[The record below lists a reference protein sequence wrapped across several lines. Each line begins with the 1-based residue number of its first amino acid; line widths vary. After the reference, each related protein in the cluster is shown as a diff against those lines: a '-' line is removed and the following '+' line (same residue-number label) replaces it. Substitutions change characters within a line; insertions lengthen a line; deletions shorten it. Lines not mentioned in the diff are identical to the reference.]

1 MSRPITVDDI
11 PKAVLVGKPLLYFT
25 TGFVS
30 LCVFLFG
37 YDQGYFSS
45 ILTNTYFKDYF
56 DNPTALEIGTV
67 VAILEIGALI
77 SSLSLGPISDK
88 LGRRKTTRLG
98 AFIFCIG
105 GSIQSGSSS
114 IAHLAIGRF
123 VSGIGVGFLS
133 GTAPSFQAEISAPE
147 NRGLLGSA
155 QFTGNIMG
163 YASSIW
169 IDFGCSF
176 IESNWSFRIPLMLQV
191 VFGSILFLG
200 TFALVESP
208 RWLLEHD
215 HDAEGLVVIADLFS
229 DGHVHSDKAREEY
242 KAIKESVLIG
252 RLEGDL
258 NYLDVF
264 RRYPRRIFVAM
275 TSQMFAQF
283 NGINVISYYA
293 PLVFEQA
300 GWVGR
305 NAILLTGI
313 NALLYVLSSI
323 PPWFLTESWGRK
335 PVLIMGGLVMGLALC
350 AVSTFSKI
358 ETSNSATMVV
368 IFVMIY
374 NSFFGCSWGP
384 IGWLNVEVLPTK
396 ARASGAAMATATNWL
411 CNFVVGE
418 LAPLLLEK
426 IQWRLYLIHA
436 TSCFISVVTVWKMY
450 PETKG
455 LSLEEMDSV
464 FDDRSSVYST
474 HSGNLS
480 GFGSTSDLEAWGNRS
495 GLITGNTPQAA
506 RNPAAAAGENNP
518 LIPGSKPF
526 ILPQDIE
533 PPDLATIYK
542 FKTDDSHSIR
552 GSLRKGS
559 EAVSS
564 IFRLHRSNHEDASVA
579 SDSVSERFINT
590 SH

>member
-1 MSRPITVDDI
+1 MSRQITADDI
-11 PKAVLVGKPLLYFT
+11 PQAVLVGKPLLYFT

-45 ILTNTYFKDYF
+45 ILTNHYFKEYF
-56 DNPTALEIGTV
+56 NYPTALEIGTV

-98 AFIFCIG
+98 ALVFCIG
-105 GSIQSGSSS
+105 GTVQSCSKSVS
-114 IAHLAIGRF
+114 HLAIGRF
-123 VSGIGVGFLS
+123 ISGIGVGFLS

-169 IDFGCSF
+169 IDYGCSF
-176 IESNWSFRIPLMLQV
+176 IENNLSFRIPLMLQV
-191 VFGSILFLG
+191 VFGSILFFG
-200 TFALVESP
+200 SFALVESP

-229 DGHVHSDKAREEY
+229 GGHVHSERAREEY

-252 RLEGDL
+252 RLEGSL
-258 NYLDVF
+258 SYLDVF
-264 RRYPRRIFVAM
+264 RKYPRRIFMAM
-275 TSQMFAQF
+275 SSQVFAQF

-293 PLVFEQA
+293 PLVFEHA

-305 NAILLTGI
+305 DAILLTGF
-313 NALLYVLSSI
+313 NAILYVLSSI
-323 PPWFLTESWGRK
+323 PPWYLTEAWGRK
-335 PVLIMGGLVMGLALC
+335 PVLIMGGLVMGVSLC
-350 AVSTFSKI
+350 AVSYFSKS
-358 ETSNSATMVV
+358 EASNSATMVV
-368 IFVMIY
+368 VFVMIY

-411 CNFVVGE
+411 CNFIVGE
-418 LAPLLLEK
+418 LAPILLEK
-426 IQWRLYLIHA
+426 IRWRLYLIHA
-436 TSCFISVVTVWKMY
+436 TSCFISVVTVWFVF

-455 LSLEEMDSV
+455 LSLEEMDSI

-480 GFGSTSDLEAWGNRS
+480 GFGSTNDLEAWSSRS
-495 GLITGNTPQAA
+495 GMITGHAPQAA
-506 RNPAAAAGENNP
+506 RHPGAPETNP
-518 LIPGSKPF
+518 LLPSNKPF

-542 FKTDDSHSIR
+542 FKTDDSRSLR

-564 IFRLHRSNHEDASVA
+564 IFRFNRSNNDEASMA
-579 SDSVSERFINT
+579 SDAVSERFINT